1 MDLIPD
7 WIPIIGI
14 LDDTIAQLV
23 MVGGVLLIFSSVIVQ
38 LG

>member
-14 LDDTIAQLV
+14 LDDTVAQLV
-23 MVGGVLLIFSSVIVQ
+23 MVGGVLLIFCSVVVQ
-38 LG
+38 FG